1 MFNSL
6 ISRFAT
12 HTYYCEPK
20 VKTESKP
27 KTHQENVIHKMMQHL
42 KTAVSGGKEKLSHLL
57 KDIKAKKEEFF
68 NKDLKTN
75 NNVNAKKEIKIT
87 GPVTTG
93 VAPGQEEVSAESMRL
108 LYANFSLTDIKDN
121 HFILFSEQMKTGEFT
136 NGVCRGLTTSLES
149 VATKGMKHDKTL
161 TEALDKLN
169 HLRFEKN
176 IIINDKLTNFNDLG
190 DRITAGTANG
200 KAAGTEVT
208 DPQSRQNI
216 QNTMTQIMDIIGS
229 IKEFA

>member
-1 MFNSL
+1 MNFF
-6 ISRFAT
+6 IPRFFT

-27 KTHQENVIHKMMQHL
+27 KTHQESVIYKMMQHL

-75 NNVNAKKEIKIT
+75 NNVNAKKESKIT
-87 GPVTTG
+87 NPVANEI
-93 VAPGQEEVSAESMRL
+93 APGQVEVSADSMRL
-108 LYANFSLTDIKDN
+108 LYANSALSDIHNK
-121 HFILFSEQMKTGEFT
+121 HIGLFSEQMETGAFT
-136 NGVCRGLTTSLES
+136 AKVCRGLTTSIAS
-149 VATKGMKHDKTL
+149 VATKGMEHDKTMS
-161 TEALDKLN
+161 EALDKLN

-176 IIINDKLTNFNDLG
+176 IIINDNLTNFNDLG
-190 DRITAGTANG
+190 DKITAGTDNG
-200 KAAGTEVT
+200 KPVGTEVT
-208 DPQSRQNI
+208 DPQSLQNI
-216 QNTMTQIMDIIGS
+216 KNTMNQIMDIIGS